1 MENVYDNPS
10 FFEQYQDLRS
20 QEINANNLIEIPIM
34 KSMLPPLKDKTILDL
49 GCGTGNIDKYFLEN
63 GAKSVLGIDVS
74 QNMIHQAK
82 QNVTLPNA
90 EFKLLKMEDISTINQ
105 KFDIVY
111 SSLAFHYV
119 EDMNKLLTDIYSL
132 LNDGGIVVY
141 SQESPLVTAPIYE
154 SKNPQKKIEIN
165 GKTYFLL
172 SDFGNESVRNNYWNG
187 VPVTKYHR
195 TYATLVTLFI
205 KNKFSIIEIKDSFAS
220 EETIRISPKYKN
232 QKDKPYFTFFKI
244 QKN

>member
-1 MENVYDNPS
+1 MENVYDDS
-10 FFEQYQDLRS
+10 GFFEQYKELRE

-34 KSMLPPLKDKTILDL
+34 KSMFPSLKDKTILDL
-49 GCGTGNIDKYFLEN
+49 GCGAGDMDNYFFKN
-63 GAKSVLGIDVS
+63 GAKSVLGIDIS
-74 QNMIHQAK
+74 QNMLNEAK
-82 QNVTLPNA
+82 QNVTSKNA

-119 EDMNKLLTDIYSL
+119 EDMDKLLTDIYNL
-132 LNDGGIVVY
+132 LNDGGILIY
-141 SQESPLVTAPIYE
+141 SQESPLVTASIFE
-154 SKNPQKKIEIN
+154 SHNPEKKINVN
-165 GKTYFLL
+165 GKQYFLL
-172 SDFGNESVRNNYWNG
+172 SDFGNETVRNNYWNG

-195 TYATLVTLFI
+195 TYATLVNLFI

-220 EETIRISPKYKN
+220 EDVVRIYEKYKN
-232 QKDKPYFTFFKI
+232 QKDRPYFTFFKL